1 MEFLRI
7 KIRYLSVIVTFVA
20 INLNFYS
27 TVNQLSI
34 KYFDTYSVGVLNVW
48 VHSLEGTGIFEPSL
62 GMPFAIPMNWFVLQ
76 ALLALFNFLVILHKI
91 CMDMV
96 ANA

>member
-1 MEFLRI
+1 MLGRI
-7 KIRYLSVIVTFVA
+7 IKHDICYGISSNKIRYLSVIVTFVA

-48 VHSLEGTGIFEPSL
+48 VHSLEGTGIFVVSS
-62 GMPFAIPMNWFVLQ
+62 
-76 ALLALFNFLVILHKI
+76 FNF
-91 CMDMV
+91 
-96 ANA
+96 